1 MMAFRHFLEDGTTN
15 LVVIVSFLIFSISL
29 IPAILWFGVD
39 RSEAP
44 KSDQ

>member
-1 MMAFRHFLEDGTTN
+1 MMAFRQFLENGATN

-29 IPAILWFGVD
+29 IPTILWFGTE
-39 RSEAP
+39 RSQPP